1 MSALFLRTLLVVV
14 ITLLPALASAQVRKA
29 AMVRGGFRHLV
40 VLDESQ
46 VQGVISVRDILRSWI
61 QRDAAIPA

>member
-1 MSALFLRTLLVVV
+1 
-14 ITLLPALASAQVRKA
+14 
-29 AMVRGGFRHLV
+29 VRGVFRHLV

-61 QRDAAIPA
+61 QQGAVIPA